1 MRRLTPPRINKK
13 AKTMLKYLFSIITG
27 GLKTAKAF
35 ENAKRAKIRSNYEE
49 LLEDAKT
56 CIRAAELRE
65 TGLLQSDEY
74 CKELAE
80 ISIEFARRRGEV
92 DEFYN
97 IVPCEG
103 D

>member
-1 MRRLTPPRINKK
+1 
-13 AKTMLKYLFSIITG
+13 MLKYLISVLTG

-35 ENAKRAKIRSNYEE
+35 ENAKRAKIRSNYAE
-49 LLEDAKT
+49 LYKDAIK
-56 CIRAAELRE
+56 CIRAAELRK

-74 CKELAE
+74 CGKLAE
-80 ISIEFARRRGEV
+80 ISIEYARRRGEV

-97 IVPCEG
+97 IVPTEG